1 LGCDYYII
9 KRLKIEHSDGVDV
22 IELNR
27 QRCYFDYYNYDS
39 DSDDSDDSD
48 DTSMDKYKHYLTVT
62 FVPRVLYEYDNW
74 KNEKIKKKYI
84 DMVYEKLKKYNNA
97 FGNIHNIIKEE
108 VRYFR

>member
-1 LGCDYYII
+1 MGCDYYII

-22 IELNR
+22 IELDR
-27 QRCYFDYYNYDS
+27 QRCYFDYSNYDY
-39 DSDDSDDSD
+39 DSDDSF

-62 FVPRVLYEYDNW
+62 FVPRVLYEQLRW

-84 DMVYEKLKKYNNA
+84 DMVYEELKKYNNA
-97 FGNIHNIIKEE
+97 FSNIHNIIKEE